1 MFEQLN
7 ETLKN
12 ISAREISTQV
22 LAILPPTVTE
32 VEKKEVSL
40 KVEQIIERRIC
51 DLKVAQVDIECE
63 VNQKI
68 EKLAQTTK
76 DLEKV
81 PFFGKVGLF
90 MRGMQRPIWGF
101 SLLYIDL
108 KVLSGGWLL
117 PAGSQTE
124 SAFWLLNLLILGFLF
139 GERAVRNV
147 MPMIRQRTGKI
158 EP

>member
-1 MFEQLN
+1 MFEQIDEAVNKISSSQITKEILA
-7 ETLKN
+7 TLP
-12 ISAREISTQV
+12 T
-22 LAILPPTVTE
+22 TVTDDQ
-32 VEKKEVSL
+32 KKEITPKL
-40 KVEQIIERRIC
+40 EQIIERKVC
-51 DLKVAQVDIECE
+51 DLKVARTDVECE
-63 VNQKI
+63 VKDKI

-81 PFFGKVGLF
+81 PFFGGIGLF
-90 MRGMQRPIWGF
+90 LRGMQRPIWGF

-108 KVLSGGWLL
+108 KVLSGGWTL
-117 PAGSQTE
+117 PANSQTE

-147 MPMIRQRTGKI
+147 MPMINKRIGKT